1 MYEYLKGTIVS
12 IKPEYIVLENNG
24 IGYLVLTPYP
34 YHYKQDESAQIF
46 IEQIV
51 RESELTLYGFKSLED
66 KQLFNL
72 LNRVSGIG
80 PRSALAIMASE
91 DVSGLAEAVDSG
103 DIKYLMKFPGIG
115 KKTASQI
122 VLDLQGKM
130 TIYQDDL
137 FTISDKSDS
146 QLTSDSKE
154 FDESL
159 QALQALGYT
168 QREIDKISPKLK
180 QAQLNKVDEY
190 VKEGLKLLLKK

>member
-12 IKPEYIVLENNG
+12 IKPDYIVLENNG
-24 IGYLVLTPYP
+24 IGYLILTPYP
-34 YHYKQDESAQIF
+34 YQYKQEEAVQIF

-51 RESELTLYGFKSLED
+51 RESELTLYGFKNLED

-91 DVSGLAEAVDSG
+91 DVSGLAAAVDAG

-130 TIYQDDL
+130 AIYQDDSL
-137 FTISDKSDS
+137 ETADQMKSQPAS
-146 QLTSDSKE
+146 GSKE

-180 QAQLNKVDEY
+180 QTQLNKVDEY
-190 VKEGLKLLLKK
+190 VKEGLRLLLKK

>member
-24 IGYLVLTPYP
+24 VGYLVLTPYP
-34 YHYKQDESAQIF
+34 YHYKQDASAQIF

-130 TIYQDDL
+130 AIYQDDL